1 MNNHIINI
9 DKDKCI
15 GCQLCIKDCP
25 ARNIELKANKANV
38 IDDKCIMCGHC
49 VAICPKGAVSISG
62 YDDSIESKKQDV
74 RLNANDVLNV
84 IRFRRT
90 IRQFQDRD
98 IEQDILDNILEAGR
112 LSHTAKNS
120 QDVSFIVLDHEK
132 KRIEQMA
139 VKLFRRLKPVINLF
153 SSMARRSEITD
164 DFFFFN
170 APKIIIIASKEPI
183 NGALAAQNME
193 FVAEAYGLGVLYSGF
208 FSMAANHSRQIKKAI
223 RLPQGKKAI
232 TTLVLGYPKVKY
244 QRSVP
249 RNKADIK
256 HL

>member
-1 MNNHIINI
+1 MNNQFISI
-9 DKDKCI
+9 DENKCI

-25 ARNIELKANKANV
+25 ARNIELKGSKANI
-38 IDDKCIMCGHC
+38 IDNKCIMCGHC
-49 VAICPKGAVSISG
+49 LAICPKSAISISG
-62 YDDSIESKKQDV
+62 YDDFITSKKQDV
-74 RLNANDVLNV
+74 RLDANEVLDV

-90 IRQFQDRD
+90 IRQFQDKD
-98 IEQDILDNILEAGR
+98 IESDIIENILEAGR

-120 QDVSFIVLDHEK
+120 QDVSFIVLDQEK

-139 VKLFRRLKPVINLF
+139 VELFRKLKPVINLF

-170 APKIIIIASKEPI
+170 APKVIIIASKESI

-208 FSMAANHSRQIKKAI
+208 FQWQLIIHDK
-223 RLPQGKKAI
+223 
-232 TTLVLGYPKVKY
+232 
-244 QRSVP
+244 
-249 RNKADIK
+249 
-256 HL
+256 

>member
-9 DKDKCI
+9 DEDKCI
-15 GCQLCIKDCP
+15 GCQLCIQDCP
-25 ARNIELKANKANV
+25 ARNIELKSNRANV

-49 VAICPKGAVSISG
+49 LAICPKDAVSISD
-62 YDDSIESKKQDV
+62 YDDSIISKKQDI
-74 RLNANDVLNV
+74 RLDANDVLNV

-90 IRQFQDRD
+90 IRQFQDKD
-98 IEQDILDNILEAGR
+98 IKEDILDDILEAGR

-120 QDVSFIVLDHEK
+120 QDVSFIVLDQEK

-139 VKLFRRLKPVINLF
+139 VKLFQRLKPFTNLF
-153 SSMARRSEITD
+153 SSMARRNEITD

-170 APKIIIIASKEPI
+170 APKVIIIASKEPI

-208 FSMAANHSRQIKKAI
+208 FSMATNHSRKIKNAI
-223 RLPQGKKAI
+223 GLPHGKKVI
-232 TTLVLGYPKVKY
+232 TTLVMGYPKVKY
-244 QRSVP
+244 QRSVA
-249 RNKADIK
+249 RNRADIK